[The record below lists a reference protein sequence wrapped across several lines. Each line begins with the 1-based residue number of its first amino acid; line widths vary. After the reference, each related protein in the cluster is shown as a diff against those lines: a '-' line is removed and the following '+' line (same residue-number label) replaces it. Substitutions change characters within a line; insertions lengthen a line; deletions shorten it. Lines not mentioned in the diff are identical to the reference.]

1 MSEWY
6 GDIELL
12 DEEIGTEEAAVCL
25 WEEDI
30 AELTSGDW
38 EQLMGGPDDR
48 EFERMD
54 ELAEEASM
62 RALEKEELEAAASN
76 DWEWEEED
84 GDEEMAE
91 YEGERVFK
99 SKPVDP
105 IAFVDEADIP
115 F

>member
-6 GDIELL
+6 GDMELL
-12 DEEIGTEEAAVCL
+12 DEEIATEEGAVCL

-30 AELTSGDW
+30 AEVTSGDW

-54 ELAEEASM
+54 ELMEEASR

-76 DWEWEEED
+76 DWEWEEEAGD
-84 GDEEMAE
+84 GEMAE
-91 YEGERVFK
+91 YEGDRVFEWR
-99 SKPVDP
+99 PVVTTHFAD
-105 IAFVDEADIP
+105 ADDIP